1 MPDGSGLQGQ
11 VPPIARA
18 LRAGFHAL
26 VRRASRNYIAG
37 PALEDAQRVARD
49 LSARGYWVTLGYWDS
64 AADSADQVLQMY
76 QASALALADLPGD
89 NYLSI
94 KLPALQYD
102 AARFRQLAEACR
114 GHHTGLLLDALET
127 DQAEPTLEFLD
138 REGPRTPVPL
148 GCALP
153 GRWGRSLAD
162 AERAIGLGLAVR
174 VVKGQS
180 PDPSAPHHDPQA
192 GYLDVIRVLAGRA
205 RLVRVASHNPGLAR
219 AALEMLARA
228 GTRCELELLFGLPV
242 GPQINLAREFGV
254 PVRVYVAFGHAFL
267 PYALS
272 SLRKNPG
279 AILRLLRETT
289 RSRGIAAFPTFRASP
304 PVARPP

>member
-1 MPDGSGLQGQ
+1 MPEGSGREGQ
-11 VPPIARA
+11 TPPIARV

-37 PALEDAQRVARD
+37 PDLEDAQRVARD
-49 LSARGYWVTLGYWDS
+49 LSTRGYWVTLGYWDS
-64 AADSADQVLQMY
+64 AADSTDNVLQMY
-76 QASALALADLPGD
+76 HSSARALADLPGD

-102 AARFRQLAEACR
+102 ATRFHQLADACR
-114 GHHTGLLLDALET
+114 GQKIGLLLDALEA
-127 DQAEPTLEFLD
+127 DQAERTLEFLD
-138 REGPRTPVPL
+138 REGPRTTAPL

-162 AERAIGLGLAVR
+162 AERAIRLGLAVR

-180 PDPSAPHHDPQA
+180 PDPAAPHHDPQA

-205 RLVRVASHNPGLAR
+205 RLVRVASHNPALAR
-219 AALEMLARA
+219 EALEVLARK
-228 GTRCELELLFGLPV
+228 GTPCELELLFGLPV
-242 GPQINLAREFGV
+242 GSQVSLAREFGV

-272 SLRKNPG
+272 SLRRNPG

-289 RSRGIAAFPTFRASP
+289 GSRGIAAFPTLREGSP
-304 PVARPP
+304 AATPP